1 MPGRPKVDPE
11 RIKKLAAQGVS
22 AYCIAER
29 IGCSRAVVYST
40 LKIRSG
46 GASSDTDDASTKG
59 LAAGQQ
65 ERSAASCRER
75 DPCGNRGIHERRTG

>member
-11 RIKKLAAQGVS
+11 KIRKLASQGVS
-22 AYCIAER
+22 AHYIAER

-46 GASSDTDDASTKG
+46 GAVK
-59 LAAGQQ
+59 
-65 ERSAASCRER
+65 
-75 DPCGNRGIHERRTG
+75 